1 MYAYSI
7 VAWEILTHKRAYTS
21 DKCFTLFQL
30 ITAIDGGMR
39 PPMPSKW
46 SPTYQNLL
54 TACWDA
60 DPKLRPEFS
69 QIVMVLEG
77 KVQRNDEPSYTTIQ

>member
-7 VAWEILTHKRAYTS
+7 VAWEILTHTRAYTS

-39 PPMPSKW
+39 PPVPSKW
-46 SPTYQNLL
+46 SSTYRNLL

-77 KVQRNDEPSYTTIQ
+77 NAQGSDGPPTTIQ